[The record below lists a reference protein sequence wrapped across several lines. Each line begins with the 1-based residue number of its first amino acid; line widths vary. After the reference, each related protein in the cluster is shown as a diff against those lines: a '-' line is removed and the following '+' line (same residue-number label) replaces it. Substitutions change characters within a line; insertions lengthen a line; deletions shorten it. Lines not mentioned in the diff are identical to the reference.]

1 MNGFRAKAPLRA
13 ACWLVTCAWV
23 CSTAAAA
30 SCQAQSGAS
39 VTPVV
44 ELYTSQGCSSC
55 PPADRWLSQ
64 LRPGAGA
71 PGEAVVQAFHVA
83 YWDYIGWP
91 DPFAAPTHTTRQRQI
106 AAWNGLRS
114 IYTPQVV
121 LDGRDWRQ
129 WRGVNVQLPSTSAPA
144 GAVIQLSRRATDHFE
159 ATVTIKAD
167 GPKSWAAYW
176 TVTENSHRT
185 DVAAGE
191 NAGETL
197 RNDHV
202 VRQYTLAGQYPSR
215 PDSPQALVLH
225 AVGAP
230 TGRER
235 RINLVVFDP
244 RNGHTIQALSLACRQ
259 P

>member
-1 MNGFRAKAPLRA
+1 
-13 ACWLVTCAWV
+13 
-23 CSTAAAA
+23 
-30 SCQAQSGAS
+30 
-39 VTPVV
+39 
-44 ELYTSQGCSSC
+44 
-55 PPADRWLSQ
+55 
-64 LRPGAGA
+64 
-71 PGEAVVQAFHVA
+71 
-83 YWDYIGWP
+83 
-91 DPFAAPTHTTRQRQI
+91 
-106 AAWNGLRS
+106 
-114 IYTPQVV
+114 V

-244 RNGHTIQALSLACRQ
+244 RNGHTIQALSLACLQ
-259 P
+259 K